1 MNRFQT
7 EKNHSFH
14 RLLLPA
20 LVFLCLMC
28 FLFYGMSS
36 VSSTTQKE
44 EERSLKQAVIR
55 SAVHCYAVEGSYPES
70 LTYLEDHYGIT
81 YNHDKYLVTY
91 EVIGSNLMPD
101 IDVIPLND
109 GEVVP

>member
-1 MNRFQT
+1 MNRFQI
-7 EKNHSFH
+7 EKRRPLH

-36 VSSTTQKE
+36 VSSATQKE
-44 EERSLKQAVIR
+44 EERSLKQAVIK

-70 LTYLEDHYGIT
+70 LEYLKEHYGIT
-81 YNHDKYLVTY
+81 YDEDRFFVDYKIVGTNILPDVTII
-91 EVIGSNLMPD
+91 EKGD
-101 IDVIPLND
+101 
-109 GEVVP
+109 

>member
-81 YNHDKYLVTY
+81 YDHDKYLVTY
-91 EVIGSNLMPD
+91 EVVGSNLMPD
-101 IDVIPLND
+101 VDVIPLNNR
-109 GEVVP
+109 EVAP

>member
-44 EERSLKQAVIR
+44 EEIIK
-55 SAVHCYAVEGSYPES
+55 
-70 LTYLEDHYGIT
+70 
-81 YNHDKYLVTY
+81 
-91 EVIGSNLMPD
+91 
-101 IDVIPLND
+101 
-109 GEVVP
+109 

>member
-1 MNRFQT
+1 
-7 EKNHSFH
+7 
-14 RLLLPA
+14 
-20 LVFLCLMC
+20 MC

-81 YNHDKYLVTY
+81 YDHDKYLVTY